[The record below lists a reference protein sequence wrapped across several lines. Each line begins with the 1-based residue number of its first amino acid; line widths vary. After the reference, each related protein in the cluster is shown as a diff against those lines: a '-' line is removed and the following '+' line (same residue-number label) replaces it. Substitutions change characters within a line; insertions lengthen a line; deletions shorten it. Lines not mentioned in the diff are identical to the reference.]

1 MEPNYSPRPKLAVVA
16 AAVAVLF
23 GGMTL
28 FSGGSVLFIDGPARA
43 AAGAY
48 LPLVL
53 WFNFLAGFAYII
65 AGVGLYLWRGW
76 AVTLSLAIAGAT
88 LAVFAIFGWHILGG
102 GEYETRTLGAMA
114 LRSAVWLAIGLYA
127 RYAWTGKARKG
138 VAA

>member
-1 MEPNYSPRPKLAVVA
+1 MEPKTSPRPKLAVAA

-23 GGMTL
+23 GGLTL
-28 FSGGSVLFIDGPARA
+28 FSGGAVLFVDGPARA

-76 AVTLSLAIAGAT
+76 AVTLSLAIAAAT

-102 GEYETRTLGAMA
+102 GDYETRTLGAMA
-114 LRSAVWLAIGLYA
+114 LRSAVWLTIGLYA
-127 RYAWTGKARKG
+127 RKAWTRHTWKDITA
-138 VAA
+138 